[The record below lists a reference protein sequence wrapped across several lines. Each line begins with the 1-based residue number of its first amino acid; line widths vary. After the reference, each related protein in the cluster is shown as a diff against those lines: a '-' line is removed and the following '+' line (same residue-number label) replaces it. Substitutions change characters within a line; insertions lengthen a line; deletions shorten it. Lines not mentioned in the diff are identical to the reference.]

1 MNTAPAKPLP
11 VVQPWARPFWD
22 AARAHR
28 LVLQHCQA
36 CNKPIFYP
44 RAACPHCGS
53 ERLGWQDASGKGKI
67 YSFTTVLSNAPSPFI
82 ADMPYVVAVV
92 ELAEGVRMLSNI
104 VQCDPQ
110 QLRCEQPV
118 EVVFERLNDEF
129 TLPKF
134 RPL

>member
-1 MNTAPAKPLP
+1 VNTAPAKPLP

>member
-1 MNTAPAKPLP
+1 MNTVPAKPLP
-11 VVQPWARPFWD
+11 VVQPWAQPFWD
-22 AARAHR
+22 AAREHR

-36 CNKPIFYP
+36 CSKPIFYP

-53 ERLGWQDASGKGKI
+53 DRLGWQDASGKGKI
-67 YSFTTVLSNAPSPFI
+67 YSFTTVLSNAPTPFI

-104 VQCDPQ
+104 VQCDPR